1 MKATAEI
8 IDIDDARPHSSGSGG
23 GFDHFPGMK
32 IGTVFSVSPN
42 YEKSSLLNDYVLLSK
57 QGVTVLL
64 GMYDDNQ
71 KQVTRR
77 HIGQKFWQQNTMV
90 QILHIPEEKK
100 EQENGTSA

>member
-8 IDIDDARPHSSGSGG
+8 IDIDDVRIPKSGNSGG

-32 IGTVFSVSPN
+32 LGTVFASIPN
-42 YEKSSLLNDYVLLSK
+42 GRSTSELDEYVLLSK
-57 QGVTVLL
+57 QGISVLL
-64 GMYDDNQ
+64 RCNIRG
-71 KQVTRR
+71 VIER
-77 HIGQKFWQQNTMV
+77 HIGQKFWQQNTLV